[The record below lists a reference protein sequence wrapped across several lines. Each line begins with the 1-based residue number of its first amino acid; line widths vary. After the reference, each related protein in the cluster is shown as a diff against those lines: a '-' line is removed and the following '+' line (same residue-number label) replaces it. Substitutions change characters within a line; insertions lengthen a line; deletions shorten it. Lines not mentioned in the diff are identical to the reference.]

1 MIRRR
6 HGNSLSMSYWRG
18 RESVGGVRGGPG
30 VSCGGSFAGL
40 PNRHA
45 VSWLSGVALAVAL
58 VAARWLLGRRMRPEP
73 VDAGTDDTGS
83 ALSRWVERTESQIA
97 WSDATRADWDR
108 RLRPMLAR
116 QFGFAT
122 RQPRARNPGA
132 FAATGRVLFG
142 EQLWAW
148 VDPDNISRTGARE
161 SGPGRA
167 GAVFTDIIER
177 LERL

>member
-1 MIRRR
+1 MRALVVC
-6 HGNSLSMSYWRG
+6 GA
-18 RESVGGVRGGPG
+18 GGVL
-30 VSCGGSFAGL
+30 AAEGL
-40 PNRHA
+40 SLVVPPDRDA
-45 VSWLSGVALAVAL
+45 VSWLSGGALAVAL

-73 VDAGTDDTGS
+73 VDAGTEDTGS

-116 QFGFAT
+116 QFEFAA

-132 FAATGRVLFG
+132 FAATGRNLFG

-161 SGPGRA
+161 PGPGRTL
-167 GAVFTDIIER
+167 FTDIIER